1 MVKDKFFVTVNP
13 NAGAGKAGKDWPEIK
28 EKLLKSGLKFEFL
41 ISQEHQENIKHVE
54 NAIKEGYRKIIAIGG
69 DGTLHNVVNG
79 IMDQTIVNPF
89 EISVGMISVGTGND
103 WVRYHEIPR
112 DYDKAIAVILKG
124 KTQKQDVGKMI
135 YNQGGKHI
143 FFMNFA
149 GIGYDAYVVE
159 HTAHLKKYGQSAY
172 LYGLVQCL
180 FKYDAYKLKV
190 EVDGK
195 QILDEEIFLMIAG
208 IGQYAG
214 GGMKLSPSAVCN
226 DGFFELNIGKKVS
239 KTDII
244 MLTPKLFTGS
254 YVEHEKVLSFK
265 AKHIKVT
272 PINDAVKAEA
282 DGELIGT
289 GPFEL
294 SLISNALQFY
304 K

>member
-1 MVKDKFFVTVNP
+1 MINNKFFVTVNP
-13 NAGAGKAGKDWPEIK
+13 NAGAGKAGKHWLLIK
-28 EKLLKSGLKFEFL
+28 EKLENAGLEFDFL
-41 ISQEHQENIKHVE
+41 MSEAHQQNINHVE
-54 NAIKEGYRKIIAIGG
+54 NAISEGYRKIIAVGG

-79 IMDQTIVNPF
+79 IMNQNIVNPS
-89 EISVGMISVGTGND
+89 EIKVGMISVGTGND
-103 WVRYHEIPR
+103 WVRYHDIPK
-112 DYDKAIAVILKG
+112 DYDKAIEVILKG
-124 KTQKQDVGKMI
+124 ETQRQDVGKMI
-135 YNQGGKHI
+135 YNQGQNHI
-143 FFMNFA
+143 HFMNFA

-190 EVDGK
+190 EVDGTE
-195 QILDEEIFLMIAG
+195 ILNEEIFLMIAG

-214 GGMKLSPSAVCN
+214 GGMKLSPNAVCN

-244 MLTPKLFTGS
+244 LLTPKLFTGA
-254 YVEHEKVLSFK
+254 YVEHEKVETCK

-272 PINDAVKAEA
+272 PLNDEVKAEA
-282 DGELIGT
+282 DGELIGK

-294 SLISNALQFY
+294 SLVSNALQFY
-304 K
+304 I